1 MNMKKAILIGASSGI
16 GRALAKVLA
25 REGYLVG
32 IASRRMPLLLEL
44 QQELGDRAV
53 AKFMDVAD
61 VSRAMADFNG
71 WLEELGDVELVVL
84 NAGLGHTNPD
94 LRWDWEDETIRVNVH
109 GIAALAN
116 VALRYFIQR
125 GSGHLVGISSVAG
138 VRGNSR
144 APAYCASKAFLSTY
158 LDSLRY
164 RAWRLRLP
172 IAVTDVRPGF
182 VDTAM
187 GQSPQRFW
195 VASPELAAEQIY
207 TAIRHRKR
215 RAYITRRWV
224 LVAWL
229 MGLLPDWLYRRLA

>member
-1 MNMKKAILIGASSGI
+1 MKQAILIGASSGI
-16 GRALAKVLA
+16 GRELAKVLV
-25 REGYLVG
+25 REGYVVG
-32 IASRRMPLLLEL
+32 VAARRVPLLQEL
-44 QQELGDRAV
+44 QQELGDRALV
-53 AKFMDVAD
+53 KRMDVAD
-61 VSRAMADFNG
+61 VPRAMDDLST
-71 WLEELGDVELVVL
+71 WLKELGDVELVVL

-94 LRWDWEDETIRVNVH
+94 LRWDWEDETIRVNVQ

-116 VALRYFIQR
+116 VAMRHFIQR
-125 GSGHLVGISSVAG
+125 GAGHLVGISSVAG

-158 LDSLRY
+158 LDSLRH
-164 RAWRLRLP
+164 RVWRLGLP

-207 TAIRHRKR
+207 KAILRRKHRV
-215 RAYITRRWV
+215 YVTRRWI

-229 MGLLPDWLYRRLA
+229 MQLLPDCLYRRLA

>member
-1 MNMKKAILIGASSGI
+1 MKKAILIGASSGI
-16 GRALAKVLA
+16 GRELAKVLV
-25 REGYLVG
+25 REGYVVG
-32 IASRRMPLLLEL
+32 IAARRLPLLQEL
-44 QQELGDRAV
+44 QQELGDRVLVKA
-53 AKFMDVAD
+53 MDVAD
-61 VSRAMADFNG
+61 VPRSMADLST
-71 WLEELGDVELVVL
+71 WLEELGNVDLVVL

-116 VALRYFIQR
+116 VAMRHFIQH

-164 RAWRLRLP
+164 RAWRLGLP

-207 TAIRHRKR
+207 HAIRRRKHRV
-215 RAYITRRWV
+215 YVTRRWI

-229 MGLLPDWLYRRLA
+229 MQLLPDCLYRRLA

>member
-1 MNMKKAILIGASSGI
+1 MKQAILIGASSGI
-16 GRALAKVLA
+16 GRALAKVLV
-25 REGYLVG
+25 REGYVVG
-32 IASRRMPLLLEL
+32 IAARRLPLLQEL
-44 QQELGDRAV
+44 QQELGDRAL
-53 AKFMDVAD
+53 AKRMDVAD
-61 VSRAMADFNG
+61 VPRAMDDLST
-71 WLEELGDVELVVL
+71 WLKELGDVELVVL

-94 LRWDWEDETIRVNVH
+94 LRWDREDETIRVNVQ

-116 VALRYFIQR
+116 VAMRHFIQY
-125 GSGHLVGISSVAG
+125 GAGHLVGISSVAG

-164 RAWRLRLP
+164 RAWHLGLP

-195 VASPELAAEQIY
+195 VASD
-207 TAIRHRKR
+207 AIVRSGSCRQ
-215 RAYITRRWV
+215 
-224 LVAWL
+224 
-229 MGLLPDWLYRRLA
+229 

>member
-1 MNMKKAILIGASSGI
+1 MKQAILIGASSGI
-16 GRALAKVLA
+16 GRELAKVLV
-25 REGYLVG
+25 REGYVVG
-32 IASRRMPLLLEL
+32 VAARRVPLLQEL
-44 QQELGDRAV
+44 QQELGDRALV
-53 AKFMDVAD
+53 KRMDVAD
-61 VSRAMADFNG
+61 VPRAMDDLST
-71 WLEELGDVELVVL
+71 WLKELGDVELVVL

-94 LRWDWEDETIRVNVH
+94 LRWDWEDETIRVNVQ

-116 VALRYFIQR
+116 VAMRHFIQR
-125 GSGHLVGISSVAG
+125 GAGHLVGISSVAG

-164 RAWRLRLP
+164 RAWRLGLP

-207 TAIRHRKR
+207 LAIRRRKHRV
-215 RAYITRRWV
+215 YVTRRWM

-229 MGLLPDWLYRRLA
+229 MRLLPDCLYRRLA

>member
-1 MNMKKAILIGASSGI
+1 MKQAILIGASSGI
-16 GRALAKVLA
+16 GRELAKVLV
-25 REGYLVG
+25 REGYVVG
-32 IASRRMPLLLEL
+32 VAARRVPLLQEL
-44 QQELGDRAV
+44 QQELGDRALV
-53 AKFMDVAD
+53 KRMDVAD
-61 VSRAMADFNG
+61 VPRAMDDLST
-71 WLEELGDVELVVL
+71 WLKELGDVELVVL

-94 LRWDWEDETIRVNVH
+94 LRWDWEEETIRVNVQ

-116 VALRYFIQR
+116 VAMRHFIQY
-125 GSGHLVGISSVAG
+125 GAGHLVGISSVAG

-164 RAWRLRLP
+164 RAWRLGLP

-207 TAIRHRKR
+207 KAILRRKHRV
-215 RAYITRRWV
+215 YVTRRWM

-229 MGLLPDWLYRRLA
+229 MRLLPDCLYRRLA